1 MIIIKTFSLFLIIA
15 ISSLIGRILSQK
27 YVNRLEELEELKN
40 ALNIFKSKIKFTYDP
55 ISEIFEE
62 ISKNTSKNISNIFLN
77 AKKNM
82 NGKIASIAWENAV
95 DETDCNLNNED
106 KKTIKTL
113 SKLLGQTDIEGQ
125 VSQIEITQ
133 NFLEKQIKVAKE
145 EKEKNEKLYKKLGT
159 IIGLAIAIVLI

>member
-1 MIIIKTFSLFLIIA
+1 MIRKVNSLNPFDKGFFGQ
-15 ISSLIGRILSQK
+15 SL
-27 YVNRLEELEELKN
+27 
-40 ALNIFKSKIKFTYDP
+40 
-55 ISEIFEE
+55 
-62 ISKNTSKNISNIFLN
+62 LN

-133 NFLEKQIKVAKE
+133 NFLEKQIKGAQE